1 MLSSWTKIDPNDKT
15 SLPPKDKEVLIC
27 TSDDSIHGR
36 YITVSHYK
44 DVHSYSD
51 DPRHG
56 TTWGDTTI
64 CYQIKKKLVL
74 LNRYYWFIII
84 SLLV

>member
-1 MLSSWTKIDPNDKT
+1 MLKSWNKIDPNDRT

-27 TSDDSIHGR
+27 TSDDSIYGR

-44 DVHSYSD
+44 DIQSYSD

-56 TTWGDTTI
+56 TTWGDMDFHEIVTHWQELQ
-64 CYQIKKKLVL
+64 YP
-74 LNRYYWFIII
+74 
-84 SLLV
+84 SD